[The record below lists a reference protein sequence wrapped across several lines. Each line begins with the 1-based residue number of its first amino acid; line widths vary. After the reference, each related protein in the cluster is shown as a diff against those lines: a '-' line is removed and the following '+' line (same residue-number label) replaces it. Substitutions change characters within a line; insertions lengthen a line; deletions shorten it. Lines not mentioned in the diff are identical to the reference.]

1 MKNYLYTAAEQQT
14 IEEQFNKELGASNL
28 FLIRRAAEA
37 ITQEALI
44 RWPKLTKAT
53 FYCGSGKNSA
63 DGLVTAGLLA
73 NRGVRIKIV
82 MVEWPPR
89 FSAELAKA
97 LRFCKQTSAEFV
109 TEHDTAEEDLIVD
122 AIFGTGLNRKVT
134 GTHLT
139 VIKKINKS
147 EKPVLAIDI
156 PSGLTANDGA
166 VLGDAIRANLTVSL
180 VVRKKGLYTGK
191 GSSLSGKVI
200 LRDLNIPPKFFHPT
214 NTHLLQLDECLS
226 QIPERNKDAH
236 KTAFGHV
243 LVVGG
248 EYGMGGAVIMA
259 AEAAFRSGA
268 GLVSVAT
275 RDRHALAI
283 LLRQPEIMAQG
294 VSCDAE
300 LDPLIQRATHV
311 VLGPGLGKSEWS
323 RWLFAKVLSSGKQG
337 VIDADALNILSES
350 PKDCHDWVLTPHY
363 GEATRLLDGDQD
375 INRFSTL
382 AKIQK
387 KFGGVVVLKGAGSL
401 ITDGETTT
409 VCPYGNPGM
418 AVAGMG
424 DVLSGFVGG
433 LLAQGMS
440 LFKAAQTA
448 VVLHAYA
455 GDQAALK
462 AGTRGLMA
470 TDLIPVVR
478 KLIG

>member
-1 MKNYLYTAAEQQT
+1 MKKYLYTAAQQQN
-14 IEEQFNKELGASNL
+14 IEKQFNRELGASNL
-28 FLIRRAAEA
+28 LLIRRAAEA
-37 ITQEALI
+37 VIQEVLF
-44 RWPKLTKAT
+44 RWPKSIKVT

-63 DGLVTAGLLA
+63 DGLIVAGLLA
-73 NRGVRIKIV
+73 NRGFLIKVV
-82 MVEWPPR
+82 MVGEKSK
-89 FSAELAKA
+89 FCTEVAIAM
-97 LRFCKQTSAEFV
+97 RFCKQTNAEFV
-109 TEHDTAEEDLIVD
+109 ADHDIGEEDLIVD
-122 AIFGTGLNRKVT
+122 AIFGTGLNRKVS
-134 GTHLT
+134 GVHLKA
-139 VIKKINKS
+139 IEKINKS
-147 EKPVLAIDI
+147 QKPVLAIDI
-156 PSGLTANDGA
+156 PSGLSADDGTILGEA
-166 VLGDAIRANLTVSL
+166 VRAHRTLSL

-191 GSSLSGKVI
+191 GSSVAGKVI
-200 LRDLNIPPKFFHPT
+200 CNDLNIPPKFFHPT
-214 NTHLLQLDECLS
+214 NTHLLQIDECLLE
-226 QIPERNKDAH
+226 IPERDKDAP

-275 RDRHALAI
+275 RNRHALAL
-283 LLRQPEIMAQG
+283 LLRQPEIMAHG

-300 LDPLIQRATHV
+300 LDPLIERATHV

-323 RWLFAKVLSSGKQG
+323 RWLFAKLVSSGKKG

-350 PKDCHDWVLTPHY
+350 PRDCHDWVLTPHA
-363 GEATRLLDGDQD
+363 GEATRLLNGDQD
-375 INRFSTL
+375 MNRFSTL
-382 AKIQK
+382 TRLHK
-387 KFGGVVVLKGAGSL
+387 KFGGVIVLKGSGSL

-424 DVLSGFVGG
+424 DVLSGVVGG

-448 VVLHAYA
+448 VVLHARA
-455 GDQAALK
+455 GDQVALN
-462 AGTRGLMA
+462 AGARGLMA
-470 TDLIPVVR
+470 TDLIPEVR